1 MGFKKVDVSG
11 YILYVEWMG
20 INGLKVRKQ
29 KSELTLELGASA
41 IELLMVTFI
50 DLEKKGNGIGLRM
63 GWN

>member
-1 MGFKKVDVSG
+1 MGFKEVDASG
-11 YILYVEWMG
+11 CILYVKWTG

>member
-1 MGFKKVDVSG
+1 
-11 YILYVEWMG
+11 MG

-50 DLEKKGNGIGLRM
+50 DLEKNGSGIGLRM
-63 GWN
+63 GWNSEFVLRS